1 MRHLLKGKADMS
13 NVRSHLSKYTW
24 RKFKLESPYYLMV
37 LPGALLVLL
46 FSYVPM
52 GGLVIA
58 FQRFIPAK
66 GFFGDQKW
74 VGLKNFEFVFTLP
87 GFQRALINTVVIAL
101 FKMAVGIIVP
111 LVFALLLNEVSS
123 TRIRRSVQTMI
134 YLPYFLS
141 WVILGGVLTDILS
154 PNTGIANRIITLF
167 GGQPIFFLG
176 DNAYFRGTLIVTNIW
191 KDFGFGTVVYLAAIM
206 GVDQELYEAAIIDGA
221 NRWRQTW
228 HITLPGMRMII
239 VLMCVLSLGNVL
251 NAGFDQVFNLYNT
264 SVYETGDIIDT
275 FVYRMGL
282 LDAQFGPATAVGFF
296 KSVISFLFIS
306 ISYLLAYRLADYRVF

>member
-1 MRHLLKGKADMS
+1 
-13 NVRSHLSKYTW
+13 
-24 RKFKLESPYYLMV
+24 
-37 LPGALLVLL
+37 
-46 FSYVPM
+46 
-52 GGLVIA
+52 
-58 FQRFIPAK
+58 
-66 GFFGDQKW
+66 
-74 VGLKNFEFVFTLP
+74 
-87 GFQRALINTVVIAL
+87 
-101 FKMAVGIIVP
+101 
-111 LVFALLLNEVSS
+111 
-123 TRIRRSVQTMI
+123 
-134 YLPYFLS
+134 
-141 WVILGGVLTDILS
+141 VILGGVLTDILS

>member
-221 NRWRQTW
+221 NRWQQTW

>member
-1 MRHLLKGKADMS
+1 MS

-221 NRWRQTW
+221 NRWQQTW

>member
-1 MRHLLKGKADMS
+1 MS
-13 NVRSHLSKYTW
+13 KHRSSMAPYTW
-24 RKFKLESPYYLMV
+24 RKFRLESPYYLMI

-52 GGLVIA
+52 GGLIIA

-74 VGLKNFEFVFTLP
+74 VGLKNFQFVFTLP
-87 GFQRALINTVVIAL
+87 GFQRALINTVAIAFL
-101 FKMAVGIIVP
+101 KMVVGIIVP
-111 LVFALLLNEVSS
+111 LTFALLLNEVAS
-123 TRIRRSVQTMI
+123 TQIRRSVQTMI

-154 PNTGIANRIITLF
+154 PSTGIANKIIQAF
-167 GGQPIFFLG
+167 GGEPIFFLG
-176 DNAYFRGTLIVTNIW
+176 DNAYFRSTLIVTNIW

-206 GVDQELYEAAIIDGA
+206 GVDQQLYEAAIIDGA
-221 NRWRQTW
+221 NRWQQTW
-228 HITLPGMRMII
+228 HITLPGMQMII
-239 VLMCVLSLGNVL
+239 VLMIVLSLGNVL

-296 KSVISFLFIS
+296 KSVISFIFIS
-306 ISYLLAYRLADYRVF
+306 TSYLLAYRFADYRVF

>member
-1 MRHLLKGKADMS
+1 MS

-101 FKMAVGIIVP
+101 FKMVVGIIVP